1 MSWNKPSSVPQ
12 PPPKKSAPPALK
24 RGLLAGLLV
33 VALGALGLYLFSNGE
48 ATSSSLQKKER
59 GRIKEV
65 APAAAPKSPEVEKEG
80 KRESVGGSKAGK
92 KGKEALPSERR
103 QLTGAALRIAEA
115 EKLGIK
121 PKFEHESECFL
132 AMYAEPGKPVP
143 PPPISKQLI
152 EDMKQ
157 ALIEPIRVEEG
168 DSEETAALK
177 SVVQGMKKEL
187 IAFIKDGGDIEGY
200 FKELDKRQQH
210 EYDMYAEANTSLMKM
225 VNDPDASPEE
235 SYEYFKKV
243 NETLDQRGIRRL
255 HIPLKLVKAGYSE
268 GLESQINEEGK

>member
-1 MSWNKPSSVPQ
+1 MGQWNRSSEASKVTPKKKPS
-12 PPPKKSAPPALK
+12 AMRGIAAGALV
-24 RGLLAGLLV
+24 V
-33 VALGALGLYLFSNGE
+33 VALAVLCIWMFSGGE
-48 ATSSSLQKKER
+48 DAPKAKVEKER

-65 APAAAPKSPEVEKEG
+65 TPAAAPKHQEVVKEE
-80 KRESVGGSKAGK
+80 KREHAVATKGDK
-92 KGKEALPSERR
+92 KGKEAIPSERR
-103 QLTGAALRIAEA
+103 QLSGAALRIAEA
-115 EKLGIK
+115 EKMGIK

-168 DSEETAALK
+168 DSEEIAALK
-177 SVVQGMKKEL
+177 GVVQGMKKEL

-210 EYDMYAEANTSLMKM
+210 EYDMYAEANDSLMKM
-225 VNDPDASPEE
+225 VNDPNASLDE

-243 NETLDQRGIRRL
+243 NETLDQRGIRKL
-255 HIPLKLVKAGYSE
+255 HIPLKLVKAGYANTE
-268 GLESQINEEGK
+268 D